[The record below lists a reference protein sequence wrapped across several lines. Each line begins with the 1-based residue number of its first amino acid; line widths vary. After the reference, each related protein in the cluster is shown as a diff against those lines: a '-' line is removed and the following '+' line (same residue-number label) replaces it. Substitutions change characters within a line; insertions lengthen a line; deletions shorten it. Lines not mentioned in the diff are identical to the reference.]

1 MDVLPG
7 PKITTGTSVACT
19 TDAGTAPVAAWSSIA
34 VRIVI
39 AVTDSDWHAHLRA
52 RRGLAEANFWSPRP
66 RSFQAL
72 TPGEFFLFKL
82 KAPIDK
88 VVEGGVS
95 AHAADMPSSLAWE
108 VFWDGKGAASL
119 LEMRRRIARYRLHV
133 AGLLGD
139 FVIGC
144 RILTNLFLW
153 PEELWFPRPVSF
165 SRNIVSFKSYGTE
178 EPEGRWLWDAVAERL
193 AAMPLDQAQPRF
205 GTPKLVR
212 PRLGQGAFRLLV
224 TDRYGRRCAATEER
238 TLPALDAAHIR
249 PFAEGAAH
257 AASNGLLLRRDIHS
271 LFDAG
276 YVTVTPELR
285 FEVSPRIRIEFEN
298 GPHYYELQGKAVRH
312 PNDPVARP
320 SAELLRWH
328 NDTVFLT

>member
-1 MDVLPG
+1 M
-7 PKITTGTSVACT
+7 
-19 TDAGTAPVAAWSSIA
+19 A

-39 AVTDSDWHAHLRA
+39 AVTDSDWHAYLRA
-52 RRGLAEANFWSPRP
+52 LPGLAEANFWSPSP

-88 VVEGGVS
+88 VVGGGVFAHS
-95 AHAADMPSSLAWE
+95 AEMPSSLAWE
-108 VFWDGKGAASL
+108 AFGKSNGAASL
-119 LEMRRRIARYRLHV
+119 LEMRRRIARYRRDED
-133 AGLLGD
+133 GRLGD

-153 PEELWFPRPVSF
+153 PEELWFPPPASF
-165 SRNIVSFKSYGTE
+165 SKNIVSFKGYGTE

-193 AAMPLDQAQPRF
+193 TAMPLDQEELRF
-205 GTPKLVR
+205 GAPRIVR

-224 TDRYGRRCAATEER
+224 TDRYERRCAVTEER

-249 PFAEGAAH
+249 PFAEGGAH

-285 FEVSPRIRIEFEN
+285 FEVSPRIRTEFEN
-298 GPHYYELQGKAVRH
+298 GRHYYELQGKAVRH
-312 PNDPVARP
+312 PDDPCAWP
-320 SAELLRWH
+320 SMELLRWH